1 MQQWDRD
8 TSGRLNRISTQLDLA
23 SEVSVQTDT
32 MDPIPEEQQSQPGTP
47 MNPNAYRTMR
57 DHIHPPRV
65 SAPSCIIPP
74 ADDVAVRPYLVP
86 LLPTYHG
93 MENENPYTHLRDFEE
108 VCTTF
113 KEGMMDMD
121 LLKLKAFPLTLKDKA
136 KIWLNSLRPRTIR
149 NWAELQAEFLK
160 KFFSAHKT
168 NNLKRQIYTFAA
180 HEGEKFYQCWERFL
194 ETISACPHHGF
205 DTWMLVNHFYGGMS
219 PAMRQLLET
228 MCGGDFLSKHP
239 DEAMEFLSFVAETSK
254 GWDEPNPRELER
266 FRPPVNQRGGM
277 YALNDEME
285 MKARLST
292 LARKVEELEG
302 KQLHEVQAV
311 TDNTA
316 QPNPCTNFQSPAH
329 PIEQCSM
336 TPAVK
341 DLMSECAHT
350 VGKFKPQQPNAPY
363 GNTYNPNW
371 RNHPNLAWRPNPPT
385 YVPPG
390 AKPQFGSPSQSQQPP
405 SSSPVEQAILNLSK
419 VVGNFVEE
427 QKGTNVQLAQR
438 IETIESTLNKKIDGL
453 ESNLNQK
460 IDNLQYLI
468 TNINKLL
475 EGQERGRF
483 PSQTLPNPK
492 GIHEVGSGMDE
503 VKSIITLRSGKEVDQ
518 PLPKPVEESRH
529 GEEMQSEHILLE
541 EDTMKYRIP
550 PPFPQALRRK
560 KKETQQAGILE
571 VLRQVKVN
579 IPLLDLINQ
588 VPAYAKFL
596 KDLCTIKKGLGI
608 EKKAFLT
615 EHVSALIQSKYPV
628 KYKDPGSPTIPV
640 NIGGSCINKALLDL
654 GASVNLM
661 PHSVYKQLGL
671 GELKPTSI
679 TLSLADRS
687 VKIPK
692 GIVEDVLVKIDEFYY
707 PVDFVVLDTEPSSNE
722 PNHVPIILGRP
733 FLATANAIINCR
745 NGLMQL
751 TFGDMTLELNIFNLN
766 SNPKLLEPENP
777 ITDEVVSIGQCVG
790 TKSAQDMQGVINLGD
805 EGELVLP
812 TTPTASQLLNPT
824 SIPEEQFDIWPPNI
838 MEPGQATAWVEEI
851 ILLDPP

>member
-23 SEVSVQTDT
+23 SGVSVQTDT
-32 MDPIPEEQQSQPGTP
+32 MDPIPDEQQSQPGTP

-74 ADDVAVRPYLVP
+74 VDDVAVRPYLVP

-113 KEGMMDMD
+113 KEGMMDMEF
-121 LLKLKAFPLTLKDKA
+121 LKLKAFPLTLKDKA

-149 NWAELQAEFLK
+149 HWAELQAEFLK

-180 HEGEKFYQCWERFL
+180 HDGEKFYQCWERFL
-194 ETISACPHHGF
+194 ETISACAHHGF

-239 DEAMEFLSFVAETSK
+239 DEAMDFLNYVAETSK
-254 GWDEPNPRELER
+254 GWDEPHPIELER

-277 YALNDEME
+277 YALNDEIE

-316 QPNPCTNFQSPAH
+316 QTNPCTNFQSPAY
-329 PIEQCSM
+329 PTEQCPM
-336 TPAVK
+336 APAVK

-350 VGKFKPQQPNAPY
+350 VGQFKPQQPNAPY

-371 RNHPNLAWRPNPPT
+371 RNHPNLAWRPNPPP

-405 SSSPVEQAILNLSK
+405 SSSLVEQAILNLSK
-419 VVGNFVEE
+419 VVGIFVEE

-438 IETIESTLNKKIDGL
+438 IDTVENTLNKKID
-453 ESNLNQK
+453 
-460 IDNLQYLI
+460 NLQYSI

-475 EGQERGRF
+475 EGQEKGRF
-483 PSQTLPNPK
+483 PSQILPNPK
-492 GIHEVGSGMDE
+492 GVHEVGSGMDE
-503 VKSIITLRSGKEVDQ
+503 VKAIITLISGKEVDQ
-518 PLPKPVEESRH
+518 PMPKPAEESRQ
-529 GEEMQSEHILLE
+529 GEEMQPEHVLLE
-541 EDTMKYRIP
+541 EDLKKYRIP
-550 PPFPQALRRK
+550 PPFPQALRGK
-560 KKETQQAGILE
+560 KKATQQAGILE

-596 KDLCTIKKGLGI
+596 NDLCTIKKGLGI

-615 EHVSALIQSKYPV
+615 EHVSALIQSKYLV
-628 KYKDPGSPTIPV
+628 KYKDPVSPTIPV
-640 NIGGSCINKALLDL
+640 NIGGNCVDKALLDL
-654 GASVNLM
+654 GASVNVM
-661 PHSVYKQLGL
+661 PYSVYNQLGL
-671 GELKPTSI
+671 GELKPTTI

-692 GIVEDVLVKIDEFYY
+692 GIVEDVLVKIDKFYY
-707 PVDFVVLDTEPSSNE
+707 LVDFVVLDTEPSSNE

-733 FLATANAIINCR
+733 FLATANAIKIA
-745 NGLMQL
+745 G
-751 TFGDMTLELNIFNLN
+751 
-766 SNPKLLEPENP
+766 
-777 ITDEVVSIGQCVG
+777 
-790 TKSAQDMQGVINLGD
+790 
-805 EGELVLP
+805 
-812 TTPTASQLLNPT
+812 
-824 SIPEEQFDIWPPNI
+824 
-838 MEPGQATAWVEEI
+838 MESCN
-851 ILLDPP
+851 